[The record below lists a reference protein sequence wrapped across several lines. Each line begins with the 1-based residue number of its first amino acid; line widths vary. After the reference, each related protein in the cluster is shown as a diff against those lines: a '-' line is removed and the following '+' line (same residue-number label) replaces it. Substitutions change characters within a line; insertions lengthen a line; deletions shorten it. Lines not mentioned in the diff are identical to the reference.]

1 MDFSI
6 YPTQGYLNTYFG
18 FKIFDTKQTKP
29 FRFLFSDRSSTEF
42 LKENTIVYKQFTK
55 AGEYVVT
62 LECDG
67 KQIQRKLQVADSYK
81 FGNGK
86 TLDIIFPEV
95 KSVIVQRK
103 TTGINIFYKDIGKT
117 VGKDILPDE
126 IYSWDEF
133 HSLFVTS
140 YQSKKKTPLAKF
152 GIFSYEKA
160 EFISEYEGHFVK
172 YWHETRELIF
182 FQEGKISILSASNGF
197 VEFEGNFK
205 ATNSANHLH
214 ENCKIIYEK
223 EGNLWQFSLRFL
235 EHEKIGNY
243 EFYELTPADN
253 LIVISSN
260 DKYHI
265 WDIYSGKFIEKNV
278 TNYTVFEN
286 RDILI
291 HDFNEGGLTLKVV
304 NADNGTEARRTEY
317 FTNSLSEDGK
327 FIIRESSLNYFQVYK
342 RDALDSTFRTLQYK
356 YIKALISDLIV
367 IESDGKEVIYS
378 LQKNKVV
385 FAKDEKISFAFRDGE
400 RNLVVIETNSAVS
413 FYEYTTALRK
423 LITYEGNY
431 EPAMT
436 NRLIQHGHLWIHTD
450 MFNKYKIFDGLSKTE
465 LKEVYVKTSFGDWI
479 LTDNS
484 SLLNR
489 LTLEERTVSYD
500 NLYQINSD
508 ADEGIVKKTDGYYLV
523 SLLEEKNKE
532 ERIFIPDLVY
542 SDCEIH
548 PSGKT
553 AILCQHGMTEFLD
566 LNTLEKIEV
575 PDTSFV
581 RIDHRNNIILKEGMR
596 KNSTPRIFDPISFQE
611 ITYPKFSL
619 YRFYS
624 PDGRFKSNIG
634 IETKQ
639 IQETVPN
646 QFVVENG
653 VRKPKVIVKNE
664 KWVTLIDEQISKEY
678 KVKVYENTKWF
689 NYLSFSFD
697 NRFFGLAGCNSGG
710 ILELFKIDSK
720 SDIERLSLIRQQN
733 ANWRCVFSKNGKYV
747 ACYDSNPIT
756 YIYSLDVT
764 EGDAIEKSVSKI
776 QNRSIEC
783 FSPDSKFIVLSQH
796 KYLAISTGGIGWIPS
811 SRIFINDIES
821 KVQVMELTE
830 HTTQVKFANF
840 SADCTKLISRSEDGI
855 VIIRNFDY
863 ENLLRTKDALYLPS
877 TKEIV
882 DK

>member
-1 MDFSI
+1 MDISI
-6 YPTQGYLNTYFG
+6 FPKQGYLNTYFG
-18 FKIFDTKQTKP
+18 FKFFDKKQTKP
-29 FRFLFSDRSSTEF
+29 FRFLFSDGSSTDL
-42 LKENTIVYKQFTK
+42 LKENTIIYKQFAK

-67 KQIQRKLQVADSYK
+67 KQVQRKLQVADSYK
-81 FGNGK
+81 FGNGQ

-95 KSVIVQRK
+95 KNVIVQRK
-103 TTGINIFYKDIGKT
+103 TTGINIFYKEFGKT

-126 IYSWDEF
+126 ILNWDEA
-133 HSLFVTS
+133 HSLFVST

-152 GIFSYEKA
+152 GIFSYDKA
-160 EFISEYEGHFVK
+160 EFIAEYEGQYVK
-172 YWHETRELIF
+172 YWPDTRELIF
-182 FQEGKISILSASNGF
+182 FKEDKICILSVTNGL

-205 ATNSANHLH
+205 ATNSANRLH
-214 ENCKIIYEK
+214 ENCKIIYEN
-223 EGNLWQFSLRFL
+223 EGNLWQFSLRFH

-253 LIVISSN
+253 LIVISGN

-265 WDIYSGKFIEKNV
+265 WDIYSGKLVEKNV
-278 TNYTVFEN
+278 TTYTVFEN

-304 NADNGTEARRTEY
+304 NADSGTEARRVEY

-327 FIIRESSLNYFQVYK
+327 FIIRKSSLNYFQVYK
-342 RDALDSTFRTLQYK
+342 RDTLDSTFRTLQYK

-367 IESDGKEVIYS
+367 IEADGKEVIYS

-385 FAKDEKISFAFRDGE
+385 FSKDEKISFAFRDGE
-400 RNLVVIETNSAVS
+400 RKLVVIESDSEVS
-413 FYEYTTALRK
+413 FYEYTTSLRK
-423 LITYEGNY
+423 LITYKGSF

-436 NRLIQHGHLWIHTD
+436 TRLIQRGHLWIHTD
-450 MFNKYKIFDGLSKTE
+450 MFNKFKVFDGLSKTE
-465 LKEVYVKTSFGDWI
+465 LKEVYAKSSLGHWI
-479 LTDNS
+479 LTYNS
-484 SLLNR
+484 SLINR

-500 NLYQINSD
+500 NLYQINND
-508 ADEGIVKKTDGYYLV
+508 ADEGIVKRIDGYYLV
-523 SLLEEKNKE
+523 SLLEKSNKE
-532 ERIFIPDLVY
+532 ERIFVPDLVY

-553 AILCQHGMTEFLD
+553 AILCQQGMTEFLD

-581 RIDHRNNIILKEGMR
+581 RIDHRNNIVLKGAMR

-639 IQETVPN
+639 VQETVPN

-653 VRKPKVIVKNE
+653 VRKPKVIVKYE
-664 KWVTLIDEQISKEY
+664 KWVTIIDEYLNKEY

-689 NYLSFSFD
+689 NFLSFSFD
-697 NRFFGLAGCNSGG
+697 NKFFGLAGCNSGG
-710 ILELFKIDSK
+710 VLELFKLNNK
-720 SDIERLSLIRQQN
+720 SDIERFVLLRQQN
-733 ANWRCVFSKNGKYV
+733 ANWRCVFSTNGKYI

-756 YIYSLDVT
+756 YIYSLEAK
-764 EGDAIEKSVSKI
+764 EGAEVEKSVSKI
-776 QNRSIEC
+776 QGRSIEC

-796 KYLAISTGGIGWIPS
+796 KYLAISTGGIGWMPS
-811 SRIFINDIES
+811 SRIFINDTES
-821 KVQVMELTE
+821 KAQVMELTE
-830 HTTQVKFANF
+830 HTTQVKFVNF

-863 ENLLRTKDALYLPS
+863 DNLLRTKDALYLPS

-882 DK
+882 